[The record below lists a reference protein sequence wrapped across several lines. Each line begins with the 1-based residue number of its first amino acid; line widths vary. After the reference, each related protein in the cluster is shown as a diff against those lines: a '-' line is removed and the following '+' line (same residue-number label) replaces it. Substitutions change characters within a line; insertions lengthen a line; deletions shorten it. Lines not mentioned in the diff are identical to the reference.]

1 MQIKD
6 CRKQRFG
13 FQVPLLKSRTIYS
26 PAVLGLRQR
35 DAVKAVWVVHSVHFA
50 LVWEARKPR
59 PFFDCRLF
67 VALSVNVPFVL

>member
-13 FQVPLLKSRTIYS
+13 LQVPFLKSRTIYS
-26 PAVLGLRQR
+26 PVVLGPRQR

-50 LVWEARKPR
+50 LAWEARKPQQ
-59 PFFDCRLF
+59 FFACRLS
-67 VALSVNVPFVL
+67 VALSMNVPFVL